1 MVNTNQELEEINPT
15 IDLAFSTPVYYA
27 RRKSDLDASEKKDIE
42 DIIEEGMR
50 WNEGNTQ
57 SQNSSIFDTRL
68 YNLKEFCE
76 QHIKIYVK
84 EIINPEEELDFY
96 ITQSWLNV
104 VEPAGGINP
113 HWHTNSII
121 SGTFYISTVTD
132 DKITFRDP
140 NVKLKEK
147 ALISESKE
155 VNIWN
160 APEWELPVKN
170 NMLLLFPSWMTH
182 YVPKNLSARSNPR
195 MTIAFNTYAK
205 GRFGNKA
212 NRNELIL

>member
-1 MVNTNQELEEINPT
+1 MVSTNLEFEEINPT

-84 EIINPEEELDFY
+84 EIINPLEELDFY

-104 VEPAGGINP
+104 NKPGESHHR
-113 HWHTNSII
+113 HWHSNSII
-121 SGTFYISTVTD
+121 SGVFYLATEED
-132 DKITFRDP
+132 DKALFFDP
-140 NVKLKEK
+140 NQNVKRT
-147 ALISESKE
+147 ICIPSKE
-155 VNIWN
+155 ENPFN
-160 APEWELPVKN
+160 AIVLESMVKARD
-170 NMLLLFPSWMTH
+170 LLLFPSWLEH
-182 YVPKNLSARSNPR
+182 AVPENKKATKDRISLSFNVFAKGTLGTEKNL
-195 MTIAFNTYAK
+195 
-205 GRFGNKA
+205 
-212 NRNELIL
+212 NELIL